1 MPRKTLPLLA
11 LALAGVLAAPAAL
24 AQSAGD
30 WTVAIGAHQVNP
42 DSDNGALAGGTLP
55 LDIGSSTRP
64 TIAFEYFLRDNL
76 GLEVLAALPFQ
87 HDINIDGLGRVG
99 STKHLP
105 PTISLQYH
113 FNDKGVVSPVLG
125 VGLNYT
131 TFFSED
137 TRGALDG
144 TSLKLGDS
152 WGLAAHAGLDFR
164 VSEKAAIRV
173 DVRWIDIDSRVR
185 VDGARMGTANIDPLV
200 YGAAYVMK
208 F

>member
-1 MPRKTLPLLA
+1 MKQKLLPL
-11 LALAGVLAAPAAL
+11 VLAAVLGGAALPAA

-30 WTVAIGAHQVNP
+30 WTLGLGVHQVDP
-42 DSDNGALAGGTLP
+42 KSDNGTLAGGTLP
-55 LDIGSSTRP
+55 LSIGSDAKPSLT
-64 TIAFEYFLRDNL
+64 FEYFLRENL
-76 GLEVLAALPFQ
+76 GVEVLAAWPFQ
-87 HDINIDGLGRVG
+87 HDISVEGVGRVG

-105 PTISLQYH
+105 PTFSLQYH

-137 TRGALDG
+137 TRGALEGAD
-144 TSLKLGDS
+144 LKLGDS

-164 VSEKAAIRV
+164 VGEKGAIRV

-185 VDGARMGTANIDPLV
+185 VDGTNLGTANIDPLV